1 VGTWRE
7 VSGGGPRGRRAAFG
21 GTAVPFRQVLALRCD
36 TSIMEAATPLRKPHV
51 RTVGDRLAIDGLV
64 VDDECAVRLVR
75 DREQSGED
83 PVKTVQDAIG
93 IGARVLD
100 REQAAANV
108 EFVKTE
114 FERASREVQS
124 EFTDKARTIAE
135 FFERQFEDVFGPDN
149 GQLARELE
157 RRFGDGSAVSVQ
169 NRVREAVAETLARS
183 REELVRQFS
192 SADDRNPLA
201 DFKSAAVR
209 SINEAAARS
218 DATQRALLAQL
229 GELKKELQALRDEKE
244 KLEEVEAERER
255 GTAKGRSFEE
265 QVAEAVDAIA
275 LAQGDVAEA
284 VGDLKEA
291 TGKTGDVVVLI
302 DATAGPA
309 RGRMV
314 VEVKDRRLSSP
325 RALAE
330 LDEAMAERSAD
341 FAMLVVPTAE
351 EVPAKL
357 EPLREYNG
365 DKLVVALDP
374 DAGTLP
380 LELGYR
386 LARARVLM
394 KRDDGDGIDAG
405 ALRDTVERALAALSE
420 ERKVKQQLTG
430 AKTGIDK
437 AYELVEAMAA
447 RVRALLGEI
456 DALVRAC
463 GDEPDGVAVAPDPPP
478 PPEPQLE
485 L

>member
-1 VGTWRE
+1 
-7 VSGGGPRGRRAAFG
+7 
-21 GTAVPFRQVLALRCD
+21 
-36 TSIMEAATPLRKPHV
+36 MEAATPLRQPHV

-64 VDDECAVRLVR
+64 VDDECSVRLVR
-75 DREQSGED
+75 EREQSGED
-83 PVKTVQDAIG
+83 AAKTVRDAVE

-100 REQAAANV
+100 REQAAANA

-114 FERASREVQS
+114 FERASREVQT
-124 EFTDKARTIAE
+124 EFADKARDIAQ
-135 FFERQFEDVFGPDN
+135 FFERQFDEVFGADN
-149 GQLARELE
+149 GHLARELE
-157 RRFGDGSAVSVQ
+157 RRFGDGSAMSVQ
-169 NRVREAVAETLARS
+169 NRVREAVGETLARS

-192 SADDRNPLA
+192 AADDRNPLA
-201 DFKSAAVR
+201 DFKTAAVH
-209 SINEAAARS
+209 SINQAAARS
-218 DATQRALLAQL
+218 DATQRALLQKL
-229 GELKKELQALRDEKE
+229 GEVQRELQALRDEKE

-265 QVAEAVDAIA
+265 RVADAVDAIA

-291 TGKTGDVVVLI
+291 TGKTGDVVVSI

-309 RGRMV
+309 RGRIV
-314 VEVKDRRLSSP
+314 IEVKDRRLSSP
-325 RALAE
+325 RALGE

-351 EVPAKL
+351 EVPARL

-405 ALRDTVERALAALSE
+405 AVSDTVERAVAALSE
-420 ERKVKQQLTG
+420 ERKIKQQLTG
-430 AKTGIDK
+430 AKTGIDR
-437 AYELVEAMAA
+437 AYELIEAMGA
-447 RVRALLGEI
+447 RVRTLLGEI
-456 DALVRAC
+456 DMLVRAC
-463 GDEPDGVAVAPDPPP
+463 GEERPAPPVD
-478 PPEPQLE
+478 PQLE